1 MSDVKYRINKYKQY
15 DLVGMSEYF
24 EDMAQQGWLIEKV
37 WGPFFKFKKIEPV
50 KMHFTFVYNENVPCI
65 NDIFQKR
72 FSEFCDSVKPK
83 GWEFFTTIN
92 NIAVFVN
99 YSENPI
105 PIITDA
111 KLQLDEIHNNYG
123 KMLIV
128 LLITWCAIFFL
139 DISIDEVRKYAY
151 YYPKHLYVLFI
162 SAVFIFA
169 AFRDNII
176 YFKWRGK
183 AKKYAEDYNKIP
195 DVKKGSSLPLALACL
210 LLVFIFSISNVAPV
224 VGLMSIISLLLSFN
238 IYLKREEI
246 KPAVATALIL
256 LSGVAF
262 MVTSFNMTVLLDNRE
277 VIKTY
282 IFKDES
288 TFNIYNDKLPL
299 TLEDLGM
306 AHCENYSYL
315 NNKYKSLIEEK
326 YTCRQISYA
335 DNNIVESLDYT
346 IIKSQSKKILDIV
359 EEFIVSNLM
368 DETNE
373 EIWGANRVW
382 EQGTSYIVR
391 YDDRIIDIYF
401 TDTPTDEQI
410 KLTVQKLKNL

>member
-24 EDMAQQGWLIEKV
+24 EDMAQQGWLIEKA
-37 WGPFFKFKKIEPV
+37 WGPFFKFKKTEPV

-83 GWEFFTTIN
+83 GWEFLTTIN

-111 KLQLDEIHNNYG
+111 KLQLDEINNNYG
-123 KMLIV
+123 KTSLA
-128 LLITWCAIFFL
+128 LLMTWVILVFL
-139 DISIDEVRKYAY
+139 NISSDKVRIYAY
-151 YYPKHLYVLFI
+151 YYPKYLYMFFI
-162 SAVFIFA
+162 GAVFILT

-176 YFKWRGK
+176 YFKWRRK

-195 DVKKGSSLPLALACL
+195 DVKKGSSLLLVLACL
-210 LLVFIFSISNVAPV
+210 VLLLIFYISNVAPL
-224 VGLMSIISLLLSFN
+224 VGVMIIVSLLLALH
-238 IYLKREEI
+238 IYLKRENI
-246 KPAVATALIL
+246 MPAVATVLIL

-262 MVTSFNMTVLLDNRE
+262 MVTSFNMTVFLDNRE
-277 VIKTY
+277 IIKT
-282 IFKDES
+282 FNVEGEN
-288 TFNIYNDKLPL
+288 TFNIYNDELPL

-306 AHCENYSYL
+306 SKGENYSYL
-315 NNKYKSLIEEK
+315 NQKYKSLIEEK
-326 YTCRQISYA
+326 YTCIQMRIVDNKTIESFSY
-335 DNNIVESLDYT
+335 I
-346 IIKSQSKKILDIV
+346 IIKSQSKKFLDIV
-359 EEFIVSNLM
+359 EEFILRNFM
-368 DETNE
+368 NETNE
-373 EIWGANRVW
+373 EIWSANKVW
-382 EQGTSYIVR
+382 ENSNRYIVR
-391 YDDRIIDIYF
+391 YDDRIIDINF
-401 TDTPTDEQI
+401 TDTPTNEQI